1 MLPNDETG
9 ILKENIESVNH
20 ITLKSSQN
28 SFSLSFVVSNYIAG
42 KHNTFAY
49 KLKGY
54 HDEWYKQ
61 GDISPVSYSNLPAG
75 DYTFLL
81 KAANNGN
88 AMAQFNIGQNYLHG
102 NNGLPKNR
110 TQALNWLR
118 KASNNGHAQAKLML
132 AGLQ

>member
-1 MLPNDETG
+1 MYAGGQG
-9 ILKENIESVNH
+9 IV
-20 ITLKSSQN
+20 QN
-28 SFSLSFVVSNYIAG
+28 SALAN
-42 KHNTFAY
+42 
-49 KLKGY
+49 
-54 HDEWYKQ
+54 EW
-61 GDISPVSYSNLPAG
+61 
-75 DYTFLL
+75 LL

-88 AMAQFNIGQNYLHG
+88 AMAQFNIGQNYLYG